1 MSDNAIYTR
10 NKAAD
15 IVDFIED
22 ILIRNN
28 IKVPSPEDDERDPED
43 DLGFY
48 GTTYSDILDKVEGIL
63 IDLLRHAKPG
73 MSVITDVFE

>member
-10 NKAAD
+10 NEAAD

-22 ILIRNN
+22 ILISYG

-43 DLGFY
+43 NLGFY

-63 IDLLRHAKPG
+63 INLLRHAKPG
-73 MSVITDVFE
+73 VSVITDVFE